1 MDTQFENQVT
11 LKQELRTV
19 LLQVWAAWYFNAA

>member
-1 MDTQFENQVT
+1 MEMQLENRVT